1 MSLGPKW
8 SKSGLTNSVSE
19 LIIARWDVIAFG
31 RDVAEG
37 ELSAGRALGAFAR
50 QLHRERR
57 LRDASFPPGLFGEG
71 IWDILLDLF
80 ASEADDRKVRVS
92 SACIAAC
99 VPASTALRYLSEMER
114 LGMIVRSPS
123 PDDRRG
129 QYVAL
134 SEDCRAEMR
143 ELLGRLQSARLNPP
157 SPDRDG

>member
-1 MSLGPKW
+1 M
-8 SKSGLTNSVSE
+8 
-19 LIIARWDVIAFG
+19 
-31 RDVAEG
+31 AEE

-57 LRDASFPPGLFGEG
+57 LRDASFPAELFGEAV
-71 IWDILLDLF
+71 WDIMLDLF
-80 ASEADDRKVRVS
+80 ASEAEDRKVRVS

-114 LGMIVRSPS
+114 RGLIVRSPS

-134 SEDCRAEMR
+134 SEGCRAEMR
-143 ELLGRLQSARLNPP
+143 DFLARLLSARLNPP
-157 SPDRDG
+157 SPDREPG